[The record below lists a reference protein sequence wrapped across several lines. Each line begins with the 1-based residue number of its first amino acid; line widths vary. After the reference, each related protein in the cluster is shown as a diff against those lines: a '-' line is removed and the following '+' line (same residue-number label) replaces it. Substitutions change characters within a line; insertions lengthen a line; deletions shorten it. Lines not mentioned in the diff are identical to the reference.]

1 MPRRTGSTSSRDE
14 VLAAATRVLRERGLQ
29 GFRVREVASA
39 ASMSPSAVMYHYPS
53 TEDLLLAVHEHIQA
67 SYLMLR
73 RQAIVDAAGNAW
85 EQLMASFKVGLPPYG
100 DSQVLEVLMSMHTL
114 ARRSP
119 RHAVLLTDLWDAEYS
134 MYVDVIKQGTA
145 DGTFTTSD
153 PKASARALL
162 ALEDGLAL
170 HIVSANTAITG
181 SAAVSIFS
189 DSAAAMLG
197 VGEVAHGMPK

>member
-1 MPRRTGSTSSRDE
+1 
-14 VLAAATRVLRERGLQ
+14 
-29 GFRVREVASA
+29 
-39 ASMSPSAVMYHYPS
+39 MSPSAVMYHYPS